1 MPTPQGRI
9 TPSARR
15 ATLGHLP
22 QMLPAHSEQG
32 TSHLPILQMEKPA
45 LRVESSGAM
54 TLIWMFFVVVF
65 KDGVL

>member
-1 MPTPQGRI
+1 MPTPQGCI
-9 TPSARR
+9 TPSAR

-22 QMLPAHSEQG
+22 QVLPAHSERG

-54 TLIWMFFVVVF
+54 TLIGMFFVVVF